1 MERPPAASAI
11 ATPPA
16 GLSVSLPRLEFMVDN
31 RLSVRDRELFLAEP
45 HIAALSVSAGLDRGP
60 VTVPMWYQYEPGGEA
75 WILTEAASLKAH
87 LIGAAGR
94 FSLMVD
100 RMEPTIRYVSVEG
113 PVTRTVP
120 ETDELLW
127 EIATRYLGAEKA
139 RDYVAMAKAEFGE
152 QVVIYL
158 RPERWLSS
166 DLGPA

>member
-1 MERPPAASAI
+1 
-11 ATPPA
+11 
-16 GLSVSLPRLEFMVDN
+16 MVDN
-31 RLSVRDRELFLAEP
+31 RLSVRDRELFLSEP
-45 HIAALSVSAGLDRGP
+45 HIAALSVSAGRDRGP

-75 WILTEAASLKAH
+75 WILTEEASLKAR
-87 LIGAAGR
+87 LIAAEGR

-100 RMEPTIRYVSVEG
+100 RMTPTIRYVSVEG

-127 EIATRYLGAEKA
+127 EIASRYLGAEKA
-139 RDYVAMAKAEFGE
+139 RDYVAMAKAEFGQ

>member
-1 MERPPAASAI
+1 MSDGGLWLINAVY
-11 ATPPA
+11 
-16 GLSVSLPRLEFMVDN
+16 LSVSLPRLGSMVDN
-31 RLSVRDRELFLAEP
+31 RLSARDRELFLAEP
-45 HIAALSVSAGLDRGP
+45 HIAALSVSAGRDRGP
-60 VTVPMWYQYEPGGEA
+60 VIVPMWYQYEPGGEA
-75 WILTEAASLKAH
+75 WILTESASLKAR
-87 LIGAAGR
+87 LIGSAGR

-100 RMEPTIRYVSVEG
+100 RVAPTIRYVSVEG

-127 EIATRYLGAEKA
+127 EIATRYLAPEKA

-158 RPERWLSS
+158 RPERWLSQ